1 MAKQVKNPEFLQKT
15 DKGVFIRQNFA
26 DSLISSVARYAYD
39 VNRVCMPMLRELG
52 MATSVPSIL
61 RYCSRGGKE
70 RLHREYM
77 DAFPEGSAFKRVAE
91 SQFNYVIEKYAK
103 SSPDRPRFREIAN
116 SWKYAHLIRLDDEG
130 LLAVDIEACEDRQKV
145 FVSTPE
151 GITFVENL
159 KKLVNV
165 LNETIPTQSGYPMQ
179 TIKDVI
185 CYDGIARKF
194 IINSSI
200 LCNNYIKRINEKQV
214 SQWEQFRQN
223 QIEGNKVQ
231 AAVREQLKAELAE
244 QGVTAEEFAA
254 IVEADRDLQDFTL
267 D

>member
-15 DKGVFIRQNFA
+15 DKGVFIRQDFA
-26 DSLISSVARYAYD
+26 DSLISSVAKYVYD
-39 VNRVCMPMLRELG
+39 INRVCMPMLRELG

-77 DAFPEGSAFKRVAE
+77 EAFPEGSAFKRVAE
-91 SQFNYVIEKYAK
+91 SQFNYVLSKH
-103 SSPDRPRFREIAN
+103 PRFREIAN
-116 SWKYAHLIRLDDEG
+116 SWKYSRLLKLDDEG

-151 GITFVENL
+151 GIAFVENL

-185 CYDGIARKF
+185 CYDGTTRKF

-244 QGVTAEEFAA
+244 QGITAEEFAA

>member
-15 DKGVFIRQNFA
+15 DKGVFIRQNSA
-26 DSLISSVARYAYD
+26 DSLISSVARY
-39 VNRVCMPMLRELG
+39 VGNINRICMPMLRELG

-70 RLHREYM
+70 RLHREYIE
-77 DAFPEGSAFKRVAE
+77 AFPEGSAFKRVAE
-91 SQFNYVIEKYAK
+91 MQFNYVIEKYAK
-103 SSPDRPRFREIAN
+103 SSPDTPRFREIAN

-130 LLAVDIEACEDRQKV
+130 LLAVDIEACEDRQMV

-151 GITFVENL
+151 GITFIENL
-159 KKLVNV
+159 KKLVDF

-179 TIKDVI
+179 TIEDVI

-200 LCNNYIKRINEKQV
+200 LCNNYIKRINEKELPLFAQMR
-214 SQWEQFRQN
+214 EN
-223 QIEGNKVQ
+223 QIQANKVQ

-244 QGVTAEEFAA
+244 QGVTSEEFET
-254 IVEADRDLQDFTL
+254 IVEADRDLQDFTV

>member
-15 DKGVFIRQNFA
+15 DKGVFIRQDFA
-26 DSLISSVARYAYD
+26 DSLISSVAKYVYD
-39 VNRVCMPMLRELG
+39 INRVCMPMLRELG

-77 DAFPEGSAFKRVAE
+77 EAFPEGSAFKRVAE
-91 SQFNYVIEKYAK
+91 SQFNYVLSKY
-103 SSPDRPRFREIAN
+103 PRFREIAN
-116 SWKYAHLIRLDDEG
+116 SWKYSRLLKLDDEG

-151 GITFVENL
+151 GIAFVENL

-185 CYDGIARKF
+185 CYDGTTRKF

-244 QGVTAEEFAA
+244 QGITAEEFAA

>member
-26 DSLISSVARYAYD
+26 DTLISSVAKYVYD
-39 VNRVCMPMLRELG
+39 INRVCMPMLRELG

-103 SSPDRPRFREIAN
+103 SSPDTPRFREIAN

-151 GITFVENL
+151 GIAFVENL

-165 LNETIPTQSGYPMQ
+165 LNETIPTQSEYPMQ

-231 AAVREQLKAELAE
+231 AARREQLKAELTA
-244 QGVTAEEFAA
+244 QGVSPEEFEV

>member
-26 DSLISSVARYAYD
+26 DSLISSVARYVYNIND
-39 VNRVCMPMLRELG
+39 KCLPMLCELG
-52 MATSVPSIL
+52 MNTSVSSIL

-70 RLHREYM
+70 RLHREYLE
-77 DAFPEGSAFKRVAE
+77 AFPEGSAFRRVAE
-91 SQFNYVIEKYAK
+91 SQFNYVASKY
-103 SSPDRPRFREIAN
+103 PRFREVAN
-116 SWKYAHLIRLDDEG
+116 SWKYSHLIRLNDEG

-151 GITFVENL
+151 GIEFVENL

-223 QIEGNKVQ
+223 QIEANKVQ

>member
-15 DKGVFIRQNFA
+15 DKGVFIRQDFA
-26 DSLISSVARYAYD
+26 DSLISSVAKYVYD
-39 VNRVCMPMLRELG
+39 INRVCMPMLRELG

-77 DAFPEGSAFKRVAE
+77 EAFPEGSAFKRVAE
-91 SQFNYVIEKYAK
+91 SQFNYVLSKY
-103 SSPDRPRFREIAN
+103 PRFREIAN
-116 SWKYAHLIRLDDEG
+116 SWKYARLLKLDDEG

-151 GITFVENL
+151 GIAFIENL

-185 CYDGIARKF
+185 CYDGTTRKF

-244 QGVTAEEFAA
+244 QGITAEEFAA